1 MAAELRCHRDASHG
15 ASLDRA
21 APIPGS
27 SPTEF
32 TPNHPVSLGQEFRA
46 PYFEGWDGKGAD
58 LQRKSKAVSACT
70 ILREIQYY
78 IVKY

>member
-32 TPNHPVSLGQEFRA
+32 TPNHPVALGQEFRV

-58 LQRKSKAVSACT
+58 
-70 ILREIQYY
+70 
-78 IVKY
+78 